1 VERRSIRAAGRGW
14 PEAAKTRWHGAGDGG
29 APVSGLAGSS
39 SKAAGAWR
47 RRSSGGAR
55 GRRRSRRRDGRDDGG
70 AAQIDQET
78 ACRRK
83 AEVERIY
90 RRPPFCPG

>member
-1 VERRSIRAAGRGW
+1 MAGGG
-14 PEAAKTRWHGAGDGG
+14 EDKGWHGAGDGG

-47 RRSSGGAR
+47 RRSSCGAR

-70 AAQIDQET
+70 AAHIRKMPK
-78 ACRRK
+78 CLRK